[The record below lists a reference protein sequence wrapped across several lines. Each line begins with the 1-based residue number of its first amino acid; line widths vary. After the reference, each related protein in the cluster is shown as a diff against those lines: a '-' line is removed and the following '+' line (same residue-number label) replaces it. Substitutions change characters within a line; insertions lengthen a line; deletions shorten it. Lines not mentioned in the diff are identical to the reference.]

1 MERITVKAYAKI
13 NLSLDILG
21 IREDGYH
28 EVDMVMQLTTLH
40 DHITLSAAEEDS
52 LTCSDGAVPTGQENL
67 AWQAKELLGNGA
79 PVSIRI
85 EKNIPMAA
93 GLAGGS
99 ADGAAVLLGLN
110 KLWGLSR
117 SMEDL
122 MALAGQLGSDVPF
135 ALQGICAAH
144 PELRPKGYEETRY
157 GTCARARGRG
167 TELTPLPALQ
177 AGLLLCKLPVSVS
190 TGAAYAAMDDP
201 AVQERIGRRPDTERL
216 CLALKGED
224 LVAACGAMGNVMEAY
239 TLAAHPDVA
248 RLKAKMEAAFTD
260 GIVQMSGSGPT
271 LFALVPEGTET
282 RFSAGE
288 GVWHAACELLL

>member
-40 DHITLSAAEEDS
+40 DLITLSTTEEDR
-52 LTCSDGAVPTGQENL
+52 LTCSDDAVPTGRENL
-67 AWQAKELLGNGA
+67 AWQAKELLGSAA
-79 PVSIRI
+79 PVSIHI
-85 EKNIPMAA
+85 GKHIPMAA

-135 ALQGICAAH
+135 ALQGICAVH
-144 PELRPKGYEETRY
+144 PELRPAGYEEERY
-157 GTCARARGRG
+157 SPCARARGRG
-167 TELTPLPALQ
+167 TDLTPLPAMK

-201 AVQERIGRRPDTERL
+201 AVRERIRKRPDTERL
-216 CLALKGED
+216 CLALKEAD
-224 LVAACGAMGNVMEAY
+224 LAAACGAMANVMEAY
-239 TLAAHPDVA
+239 TLAAHPEVA
-248 RLKAKMEAAFTD
+248 RQKARMEQALREGA
-260 GIVQMSGSGPT
+260 VQMSGSGPT
-271 LFALVPEGTET
+271 LFALVPEGTDT
-282 RFSAGE
+282 RLLAE
-288 GVWHAACELLL
+288 GSPWHAACELLV